1 MAKEYTLHPKSF
13 IFYLEFY
20 VPVAGQQQQSTTLP
34 MPPIGEEVS

>member
-20 VPVAGQQQQSTTLP
+20 VPVAGQQQQSTLP
-34 MPPIGEEVS
+34 MPPIREEVS